1 MNKDETTKAQGV
13 AYVLTFICMISLVI
27 LCFLIINQP
36 SGMAALY
43 IIFPIGIVAGLHI
56 ILGTGAIIAAIKAKN
71 NLRNSWIYL
80 YFISVLLYVLI
91 ELGFFTNLKQSFY
104 KKADSL
110 KYKQELLLFRA
121 IKQKDITAV
130 KQIIKSGVDLSH
142 CFSHDRRFKDFS
154 PLQYSFYYGTP
165 EINHALLVAG
175 ADPVFSCAP
184 AGSRISSPIVLAV
197 RGQDVD
203 SVSFL
208 LAKNVPLTTPNNIY
222 PLLPL
227 AIAGRRTQLPPIN
240 PGRYHDK
247 TKPDRKKTRKII
259 TLLLAAGVPINDV
272 YKHGTA
278 LLWAVASG
286 DYDLV
291 ELLLK
296 AGADPNKPENTSSYK
311 FLPLFA
317 AIRYQ
322 HPELAM
328 LLLTNSPPADIQG
341 WAGYYALITAA
352 KFHDNQTVNFI
363 LESGFDLK
371 SLYNEKNPNPYY
383 RGIGEDLYDAIR
395 KNNSSVIKALLAAG
409 ADINRPINTSG
420 QPARPITALVADDLG
435 KLKEIVALGGD
446 VNAKDINGSAPLHLL
461 AGCKYC
467 SDPIPAMKNLLQLG
481 ADINILDKHGKTP
494 LQRALDAK
502 LADTQRFLRLH
513 GAKATLAG
521 TGP

>member
-1 MNKDETTKAQGV
+1 
-13 AYVLTFICMISLVI
+13 
-27 LCFLIINQP
+27 
-36 SGMAALY
+36 MAALY

-56 ILGTGAIIAAIKAKN
+56 ILGAGAIIAAVKARN

-80 YFISVLLYVLI
+80 YFISVLLSVFI
-91 ELGFFTNLKQSFY
+91 WSGFFTNLKQSFC

-110 KYKQELLLFRA
+110 EYKQELLLFQA
-121 IKQKDITAV
+121 IKQKDIATV
-130 KQIIKSGVDLSH
+130 KQIIKSGVNLSH
-142 CFSHDRRFKDFS
+142 CFSHDRRLKNFS

-175 ADPVFSCAP
+175 VDPVFSCAP
-184 AGSRISSPIVLAV
+184 AGNHISSPIVLAV

-203 SVSFL
+203 SLSFL
-208 LAKNVPLTTPNNIY
+208 LAKNVPLTTPDNIY

-227 AIAGRRTQLPPIN
+227 AIAGKRTQLPPIN
-240 PGRYHDK
+240 PGRYQDK
-247 TKPDRKKTRKII
+247 IKPDQGKTNKIVK
-259 TLLLAAGVPINDV
+259 LLLTARVPVNDV

-296 AGADPNKPENTSSYK
+296 AGADPNKSDDTSSYK

-322 HPELAM
+322 YPELAM
-328 LLLTNSPPADIQG
+328 RLLNNTPPADIKG
-341 WAGYYALITAA
+341 WAGYFALITAA
-352 KFHDNQTVNFI
+352 KFHNNQTVNFI

-371 SLYNEKNPNPYY
+371 SLYNEKNPNPYF
-383 RGIGEDLYDAIR
+383 RGIGEDLYNAFR
-395 KNNSSVIKALLAAG
+395 KNEASVVKALLAAG

-420 QPARPITALVADDLG
+420 HPAKPITALVADDLE

-481 ADINILDKHGKTP
+481 ADINILDKHRKTP

-502 LADTQRFLRLH
+502 LADAQRFLRLH
-513 GAKATLAG
+513 GAKATLPE
-521 TGP
+521 TD